1 MESSAIRQLTHFDKS
16 TGSLRPDFPC
26 RNTSV
31 AALYYMI
38 NSVNNLLL
46 PLPFPLFPYIL
57 LPAMVAE
64 LRLAL
69 WLVVAGVNESRW
81 REQAGATVGENR
93 TSA

>member
-1 MESSAIRQLTHFDKS
+1 MLFAFRALIGCLVARS
-16 TGSLRPDFPC
+16 TFLARTIGALLV
-26 RNTSV
+26 V
-31 AALYYMI
+31 AALCYMI

-64 LRLAL
+64 LGLAL

-81 REQAGATVGENR
+81 REQASATVGEN
-93 TSA
+93 